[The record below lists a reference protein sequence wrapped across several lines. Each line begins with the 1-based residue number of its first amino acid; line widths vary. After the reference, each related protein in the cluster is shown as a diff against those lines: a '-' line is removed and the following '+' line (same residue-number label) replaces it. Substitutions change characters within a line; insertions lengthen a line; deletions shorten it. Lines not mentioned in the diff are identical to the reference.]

1 MVELRTRTQKTI
13 TKTLTK
19 STKPTKSRSTKK
31 ILQTFVA
38 KDDNVELMIP
48 FPKTE
53 QEKKEYINPK
63 TTRPLTAFQYKVY
76 DLCSQIPRGQVST
89 YKAIS
94 DALNG
99 GPRAVGQALRINPFC
114 PLPIPCH
121 RVIASDMSIGGFS
134 GGWGDCQFVADK
146 KAKLAKEGCK
156 FNDHYQFESN
166 IDGKKVIFTNF
177 KV

>member
-1 MVELRTRTQKTI
+1 
-13 TKTLTK
+13 
-19 STKPTKSRSTKK
+19 
-31 ILQTFVA
+31 
-38 KDDNVELMIP
+38 MIP

-53 QEKKEYINPK
+53 QEKREYINPK

-166 IDGKKVIFTNF
+166 IDGKKVIFTDF